1 MNKFITFAP
10 CHQASAV
17 CGGRF
22 RTSYVIPTKE
32 DNYSFSKIGLPTNV
46 IPTKES
52 IYSLASLSYNVINNN
67 RFLPFGRN
75 DIVICFHYRTP
86 SPCSGK
92 GIRIWLAAMPIRL
105 GKVGFG
111 SR

>member
-1 MNKFITFAP
+1 MTMNKFITFAP
-10 CHQASAV
+10 RHQASAV

-32 DNYSFSKIGLPTNV
+32 GNYSFSKKGLPTNV

-75 DIVICFHYRTP
+75 DIVICFALLFMKKPMSYR
-86 SPCSGK
+86 
-92 GIRIWLAAMPIRL
+92 RR
-105 GKVGFG
+105 KVSIGFFEWNK
-111 SR
+111 

>member
-10 CHQASAV
+10 RHQASAV
-17 CGGRF
+17 CGGSF
-22 RTSYVIPTKE
+22 RTSY
-32 DNYSFSKIGLPTNV
+32 V